1 MLYRWKRS
9 CAISSTQLTKWK
21 WSFFM
26 MSEENECSFHDD
38 FLVFT
43 RGKCVFFI
51 EISKWNES
59 SYIKK
64 KLCIFKKKEIKMW
77 EFKILNGWEWE
88 GLGTTKR
95 REGVNEMLEET
106 RACERT
112 NPMGMKGSHV
122 LTGRSR
128 FLYSTRV
135 RVVVFCS
142 YSWSS
147 YCYLALFFFST
158 IMMCIIKG
166 FFIWLETCTIHM

>member
-95 REGVNEMLEET
+95 REGQWAGDRQLPVFIFLLMENVSNVGGN
-106 RACERT
+106 ACERG
-112 NPMGMKGSHV
+112 NPMEMKGCHV
-122 LTGRSR
+122 LTVEWMFQTSLLN
-128 FLYSTRV
+128 FV
-135 RVVVFCS
+135 NKKN
-142 YSWSS
+142 
-147 YCYLALFFFST
+147 
-158 IMMCIIKG
+158 IIREQNQK
-166 FFIWLETCTIHM
+166 WQAKLLEKN